1 MSTES
6 RSSLPVVSRASSR
19 RRFLQ
24 TSGLGIGW
32 LAALEL
38 LDRAAAAGTAGLL
51 APKTPPL
58 PATARSVIHLFM
70 QGGPSQVDTFDP
82 KPLLARLDGKHPPA
96 SFGNEDFQNG
106 QLRNLVVLGSRRT
119 FKRHGQSGIEVSDL
133 LPHIAERVDDIAVIR
148 SCYHDGFTHSQAQ
161 FLIHNGFAR
170 IGHPSLGSWIL
181 YGLGTENQNLPGFVV
196 LLQGGVRS
204 GPAVY
209 GQGFLPAAY
218 QGTAFRAG
226 RNPILNLTPPS
237 GMKQEEQRD
246 LLDTLRAMNE
256 RHLEARNGDPELA
269 ARIEA
274 YELAFR
280 MQMSAPEATDISTES
295 AATRKLYGL
304 DDPVSA
310 DFGGRCLLAR
320 RLVERGVRFV
330 QVWNGDGMNATD
342 WDGHIQCDLNHQARA
357 AQTDRAVAGLLADL
371 KSRGLLDT
379 TLVIWGGEFGRS
391 PTSDGG
397 AGGSDGRDHNPYGFT
412 IWMAGGGVK
421 GGKVI
426 GATDELGLRAVED
439 RVHIN
444 DLHASI
450 LGLLGL
456 DHAKLTYPYL
466 GRNFRL
472 TDVGGKTD
480 LMEKLR
486 RG

>member
-1 MSTES
+1 MSID
-6 RSSLPVVSRASSR
+6 SSR
-19 RRFLQ
+19 RKFLQ
-24 TSGLGIGW
+24 TSGLG
-32 LAALEL
+32 LASLATMDFLN
-38 LDRAAAAGTAGLL
+38 RAGVASTPGPLS
-51 APKTPPL
+51 PKKPPL
-58 PATARSVIHLFM
+58 PATAKSVIHLFM

-82 KPLLARLDGKHPPA
+82 KPLLTRLHGQHPPA
-96 SFGNEDFQNG
+96 SFGDEDFQNG
-106 QLRNLVVLGSRRT
+106 QFRNLVILGSKRT
-119 FKRHGQSGIEVSDL
+119 FKKYGASGLEVSDL
-133 LPHIAERVDDIAVIR
+133 LPHIAQRVDDIAVIR
-148 SCYHDGFTHSQAQ
+148 SCYHEGFTHSQAQ
-161 FLIHNGFAR
+161 FLINNGFAR
-170 IGHPSLGSWIL
+170 IGRPSLGSWIL

-218 QGTAFRAG
+218 QGTTFRAG
-226 RNPILNLTPPS
+226 RNPILNLNRPA
-237 GMKQEEQRD
+237 GMNQEEQRD

-256 RHLEARNGDPELA
+256 RHLDARNRDSELA
-269 ARIEA
+269 ARLES

-280 MQMSAPEATDISTES
+280 MQMSAPEATDVSSES
-295 AATRKLYGL
+295 EATKKLYGL
-304 DDPVSA
+304 DDPISA

-342 WDGHIQCDLNHQARA
+342 WDGHTQCDQNHQARA
-357 AQTDRAVAGLLADL
+357 AQTDKAVAGLLADL
-371 KSRGLLDT
+371 KSRGLLDS

-421 GGKVI
+421 GGRVI
-426 GATDELGLRAVED
+426 GSTDELGLRAAED
-439 RVHIN
+439 PVHLH

-456 DHAKLTYPYL
+456 DHTRLTYPYL

-486 RG
+486 KG

>member
-1 MSTES
+1 MWTDPVES
-6 RSSLPVVSRASSR
+6 RRK
-19 RRFLQ
+19 FLKQ
-24 TSGLGIGW
+24 SGLGIGW
-32 LAALEL
+32 LAALDL
-38 LDRAAAAGTAGLL
+38 FQGPAAAGVPGPL
-51 APKTPPL
+51 APKAPPL
-58 PATARSVIHLFM
+58 PATAKRVISLFM
-70 QGGPSQVDTFDP
+70 QGGPSQMDTFDP
-82 KPLLARLDGKHPPA
+82 KPLLQKLHGQRPPA
-96 SFGNEDFQNG
+96 SFGDEDFQNG
-106 QLRNLVVLGSRRT
+106 KLKDLMVLGSRRI
-119 FKRHGQSGIEVSDL
+119 FKPYGQSGIPVSDL
-133 LPHIAERVDDIAVIR
+133 LPHIARRADDIAVIR

-170 IGHPSLGSWIL
+170 IGRPSMGSWIL

-196 LLQGGVRS
+196 LLEGGVRS
-204 GPAVY
+204 GPGVY

-218 QGTAFRAG
+218 QGTSFRPG
-226 RNPILNLTPPS
+226 RNPILNLSPPR
-237 GMKQEEQRD
+237 GMKDGEQRD
-246 LLDTLRAMNE
+246 LLDTLRTLNE
-256 RHLEARNGDPELA
+256 RHLDFRNQDSELA
-269 ARIEA
+269 ARIES

-280 MQMSAPEATDISTES
+280 MQMSAPEATDISSES
-295 AATRKLYGL
+295 EATRKLYGL

-330 QVWNGDGMNATD
+330 QVWSGNGMNATD
-342 WDGHIQCDLNHQARA
+342 WDGHIQCDINHQAKA
-357 AQTDRAVAGLLADL
+357 AQTDKPVAGLLEDL
-371 KSRGLLDT
+371 KARGLLED

-421 GGKVI
+421 GGRII
-426 GATDELGLRAVED
+426 GGTDELGLRAVKD
-439 RVHIN
+439 PVHLH

-456 DHAKLTYPYL
+456 DHTNLTYPYQ
-466 GRNFRL
+466 GREFRL

-486 RG
+486 KA